1 MLILCMI
8 NISFKAGIWA
18 DGLIQDFSVSG
29 KAIFYSTCQ
38 TFMDG
43 AVHFSLYRSLQGMM
57 GSFDKLHR

>member
-43 AVHFSLYRSLQGMM
+43 AVHFFPVQEPAGNDGFL
-57 GSFDKLHR
+57 